1 MLLKGDKIATLE
13 TEIHRQALIDV
24 ISSPITTRDLFSFFF
39 FFFFSIY
46 DQRPLN
52 EACER
57 ISPIFN
63 EKLLQVQKGVLV

>member
-1 MLLKGDKIATLE
+1 MILKGDKIATLE

-24 ISSPITTRDLFSFFF
+24 ISSPITTRDLFFF
-39 FFFFSIY
+39 FFFFSLY

-52 EACER
+52 EARER

-63 EKLLQVQKGVLV
+63 EKLLQVQKGMLV